1 MLLSGHKWPLGM
13 IINCMGHFH
22 MKSQQPYYFVFQN
35 SEKVAMFQTNSV
47 GGELF
52 SLVNASFVHSIIIDV
67 GHVSE
72 NALYPVM
79 SEHTLIT
86 STFM

>member
-1 MLLSGHKWPLGM
+1 M
-13 IINCMGHFH
+13 IINCMGQFH

-35 SEKVAMFQTNSV
+35 SEKAAMFQTNSV

-52 SLVNASFVHSIIIDV
+52 SCVNASFEHSITFIDA